1 MRPVCLRNSLMIGR
15 CMYLNNAT
23 RFLITS
29 LLLLISSQNLMA
41 AVDLAYETSSG
52 GGEWHLSWDS
62 AVTVDVEQDGREL
75 ILRFDRSLGE
85 MDVASLQQA
94 FAGLIESAQYGYDSL
109 VVRVAPQ
116 VEQQVLVRKRSV
128 SVRLTVRP
136 SEEPLCPQ
144 GQLSA
149 PARLRYL
156 AAVAQLELG
165 QLDAARAELD
175 ALREE
180 CPDSGDVHAASGRLE
195 ERAGRW
201 YLALDHY
208 EHARAKGFTQHEP
221 AEASL
226 RRQHDAHAEFKLLR
240 SEDKQDARRVS
251 KSFKFKQPVSEHN
264 HMSLTLSHHDVH
276 LADVTGVTGQPDVEF
291 MEGRFTL
298 ESVTGER
305 ELQALA
311 MTVLPGVVGGGYRYH
326 HFADDARTEF
336 SVEINALDTTDI
348 TRMAQEGRRDVVGL
362 QQSRYRSELV
372 SISYGLDVVRYHG
385 LWDQQ
390 QWAGGYTATV
400 DYLLLQE
407 PVDVFAKY
415 ALDGESVRQKTSA
428 QSSAQTAPLPQ
439 DFENHSL
446 AGVLAAPWVAD
457 AHVTLELGYTWDRL
471 GGQGPYQA
479 LNINTL
485 SGALAAYGVGVRH
498 GRRDNSAVDDD
509 VLEME
514 FTVQVPF

>member
-1 MRPVCLRNSLMIGR
+1 
-15 CMYLNNAT
+15 MYLNSLLAS
-23 RFLITS
+23 LIYG
-29 LLLLISSQNLMA
+29 LLLLILSAQPLMA
-41 AVDLAYETSSG
+41 AVDLAYETTSD
-52 GGEWHLSWDS
+52 GGEWRLSWDRN
-62 AVTVDVEQDGREL
+62 VTVDVEQDGREL

-85 MDVASLQQA
+85 VDLASLQQA
-94 FAGLIESAQYGYDSL
+94 FPGLIESARYGYDSL

-116 VEQQVLVRKRSV
+116 VEQSVLVRKRSV
-128 SVRLTVRP
+128 SVRLTVRQ
-136 SEEPLCPQ
+136 SEEPLCTQ

-180 CPDSGDVHAASGRLE
+180 CPGSGDVHAASGRLE

-208 EHARAKGFTQHEP
+208 ENARAAGFTQHEP

-226 RRQHDAHAEFKLLR
+226 RRQHDAHAEVKVLR

-251 KSFKFKQPVSEHN
+251 KSFKFKQPVSDSN
-264 HMSLTLSHHDVH
+264 RLSLTLSHHDLH
-276 LADVTGVTGQPDVEF
+276 LADIAGGTSQPDKQIVES
-291 MEGRFTL
+291 RFAL
-298 ESVTGER
+298 ESVAGER
-305 ELQALA
+305 ELQTLA
-311 MTVLPGVVGGGYRYH
+311 VNVLPGVIGGGYRYH

-348 TRMAQEGRRDVVGL
+348 TRMAQVGRRDVL
-362 QQSRYRSELV
+362 AFQQSRYRSELV
-372 SISYGLDVVRYHG
+372 SVSYGLDVVRYHG
-385 LWDQQ
+385 LWDQT

-400 DYLLLQE
+400 DYLVLQQ

-415 ALDGESVRQKTSA
+415 ALDGENVREKTPA
-428 QSSAQTAPLPQ
+428 QGATQTAPLPQ

-446 AGVLAAPWVAD
+446 AGVLAAPLLTD

-479 LNINTL
+479 LHVNSM
-485 SGALAAYGVGVRH
+485 SGALAAYGVVVRH